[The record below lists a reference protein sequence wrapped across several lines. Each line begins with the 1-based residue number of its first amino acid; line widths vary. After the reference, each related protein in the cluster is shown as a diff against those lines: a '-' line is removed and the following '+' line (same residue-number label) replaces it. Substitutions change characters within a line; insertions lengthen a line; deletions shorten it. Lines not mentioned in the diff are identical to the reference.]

1 MSVVATEET
10 RRETSVSSWT
20 PLERESFFAAIERH
34 RRAAWR
40 VSALSIL
47 ANAALAFVVATLM
60 SPLFYALI
68 ALLLD
73 LINLVIPMPNLVA
86 AFQPA
91 LDMAVD
97 HPERVRLVQWLS
109 AACIAA
115 LPGLVWM
122 AFMVAMLSRV
132 LRASALFGAGEL
144 DARAPDTTVLA
155 EQRFANVIGEM
166 AVAAALPAP
175 RVLITERP
183 SVNAAVIGRDE
194 SHATVIVSTT
204 LLATLDRDQMQ
215 GVAAHLIASIAN
227 GDMRIGMRASLSLCL
242 FGTIARFSSLIS
254 DDQGWGKLRR
264 MGQMLLS
271 PTGLGAQQLVASIA
285 DPFEPDASEESSRAA
300 ARRRESE
307 GNASQRGGDV
317 NSAQRGSSSQ
327 REGDGDTRPLNWR
340 ALIWAPLAGPVIFTG
355 FLGGMVSTLIL
366 APLLALVW
374 RQRKYMA
381 DAIAVRLTRD
391 PDTLANALMK
401 MGSGTTFAPWAAH
414 LSVAAASTTKGSWLG
429 SSMVPMIP
437 SAARRLR
444 ALRKL
449 GAHVNPQSMQIPWRF
464 LLLVSPL
471 IALASVLLVFAIVL
485 TAGITI
491 PLSMLL
497 TGLPFS
503 VLHLLLRSLG
513 R

>member
-1 MSVVATEET
+1 MSVAAA
-10 RRETSVSSWT
+10 WT
-20 PLERESFFAAIERH
+20 TLDRESFFAAIERH

-40 VSALSIL
+40 VSALSML
-47 ANAALAFVVATLM
+47 ANTALAFVVATLM

-68 ALLLD
+68 ALLFD
-73 LINLVIPMPNLVA
+73 LINLAIPTPNLMASFEPV
-86 AFQPA
+86 
-91 LDMAVD
+91 LDRAVD
-97 HPERVRLVQWLS
+97 HPESIRLAEWVSWV
-109 AACIAA
+109 CIAA

-122 AFMVAMLSRV
+122 AFLMAMLSRV
-132 LRASALFGAGEL
+132 LRVSAACGAREL
-144 DARAPDTTVLA
+144 AGRAPDTTVLA

-175 RVLITERP
+175 RILVTERQ
-183 SVNAAVIGRDE
+183 SLNAAVIGRDE
-194 SHATVIVSTT
+194 SHATVIVSTA
-204 LLATLDRDQMQ
+204 LLTALDRDQMQ

-227 GDMRIGMRASLSLCL
+227 GDMRIGMRASLTLCL
-242 FGTIARFSSLIS
+242 FGTIARFSSLLS
-254 DDQGWGKLRR
+254 DDEGWDKLRR
-264 MGQMLLS
+264 MGRMLLR
-271 PTGLGAQQLVASIA
+271 PAGLGAQALAASIA
-285 DPFEPDASEESSRAA
+285 DPFEPDANESRARTVSRGENKTH
-300 ARRRESE
+300 AR
-307 GNASQRGGDV
+307 QR
-317 NSAQRGSSSQ
+317 
-327 REGDGDTRPLNWR
+327 NWR
-340 ALIWAPLAGPVIFTG
+340 ALLWAPLAGPVVFTG
-355 FLGGMVSTLIL
+355 FLGGLVSTMIL

-401 MGSGTTFAPWAAH
+401 LGSGAAFAPWAAH
-414 LSVAAASTTKGSWLG
+414 LCVAAANTAKDTWLG

-437 SAARRLR
+437 SDARRLR

-449 GAHVNPQSMQIPWRF
+449 GAHVSPPSSRIPWQF

-471 IALASVLLVFAIVL
+471 IVFAAVLLVVAIVL

-491 PLSMLL
+491 PISMLM

-503 VLHLLLRSLG
+503 VLHLLLRWLG